1 MLVVLG
7 GCGEEVV
14 FVFVVVSPIASSP
27 LSFVSL
33 TQVSSSPSLPNPFTN
48 CLSIPPTLPSC
59 VASAAG
65 IPVAVSTL
73 GGAFISRMSIEVD
86 VGDVHIITS
95 IPR

>member
-7 GCGEEVV
+7 GGGGEV

-33 TQVSSSPSLPNPFTN
+33 TQVSSSPPLPNPFTN

-65 IPVAVSTL
+65 IPVAVSRL

-86 VGDVHIITS
+86 VGEVHIITS